1 MNLIRQSSVTDD
13 EFNLISLEM
22 MLKQAWCLVLSLV
35 LVCEGNIE
43 SLNGNSSKLIS
54 HALFNNLLESETS
67 VNIITSVDKISEDVA
82 DDFIKNIFQ
91 DSLTTLLT
99 SFSLNSNATS
109 GINLMVIDSFD
120 NFKIIS
126 SFINNKKAHVIILIA
141 GKAPGLLYGIFKIS
155 RDKNISNINIMYEEE
170 GSVKFASY
178 KLFSER
184 SCNDAMPIIAG
195 NLTKA
200 DFTNSRIKNFY
211 QCPLTV
217 GALLNMPYAMCE
229 SSSCA
234 ETLHGRDVF
243 IMKEL
248 SKALNFSVIFR
259 PLQVQEVN
267 EAVSLVKNKYL
278 DVIIGDYYLRHDRV
292 QIIDCSVSYF
302 ASELAFVVPRGR
314 PFTSIE
320 SIMKSFSSTVWILL
334 LIVMLIAVCVII
346 VIKFQSDV
354 IKDFVYGRNVN
365 NPTENLMAIVFG
377 ISLNR
382 LPAMNFA
389 RFILMSFV
397 MFCLVMR
404 TLYQGSFYR
413 LLQSDMAHKMVQSID
428 DMVEQGFTFYIY
440 ESNVKM
446 VVDDRIAKSMVKGVS
461 VAGQDETIERL
472 KDPSFQG
479 TFIKSR
485 AILMYK
491 ILINTYNYEINICRD
506 PLVYTPSAFYFQKN
520 SFLTETF
527 NEKLLQLMNAGLIE
541 YWHNL
546 FVKGGQKAKSNG
558 PKILTMKHLIG
569 IFQILG
575 LGLISSA
582 FLFILECLKLKCQ

>member
-22 MLKQAWCLVLSLV
+22 MLKQAWCLSLV

-126 SFINNKKAHVIILIA
+126 SFINNKKVHVIILIA
-141 GKAPGLLYGIFKIS
+141 GKAPGLLHGIFKS

-248 SKALNFSVIFR
+248 SKL
-259 PLQVQEVN
+259 
-267 EAVSLVKNKYL
+267 
-278 DVIIGDYYLRHDRV
+278 
-292 QIIDCSVSYF
+292 
-302 ASELAFVVPRGR
+302 
-314 PFTSIE
+314 
-320 SIMKSFSSTVWILL
+320 
-334 LIVMLIAVCVII
+334 
-346 VIKFQSDV
+346 
-354 IKDFVYGRNVN
+354 
-365 NPTENLMAIVFG
+365 
-377 ISLNR
+377 
-382 LPAMNFA
+382 
-389 RFILMSFV
+389 
-397 MFCLVMR
+397 
-404 TLYQGSFYR
+404 
-413 LLQSDMAHKMVQSID
+413 
-428 DMVEQGFTFYIY
+428 
-440 ESNVKM
+440 
-446 VVDDRIAKSMVKGVS
+446 
-461 VAGQDETIERL
+461 
-472 KDPSFQG
+472 
-479 TFIKSR
+479 
-485 AILMYK
+485 
-491 ILINTYNYEINICRD
+491 
-506 PLVYTPSAFYFQKN
+506 
-520 SFLTETF
+520 
-527 NEKLLQLMNAGLIE
+527 
-541 YWHNL
+541 
-546 FVKGGQKAKSNG
+546 
-558 PKILTMKHLIG
+558 
-569 IFQILG
+569 
-575 LGLISSA
+575 
-582 FLFILECLKLKCQ
+582 